1 MAPADSAR
9 EAWTRGLLL
18 AEDIAPHA
26 LIAEL
31 SRYRQGHITLAD
43 EIANLKVYGA
53 FPLRDTDRALNM
65 LGLTLPIEIE
75 YTMPGRVHIKRRR
88 TR

>member
-1 MAPADSAR
+1 MAPADNAR

-18 AEDIAPHA
+18 AEDIALHE

-31 SRYRQGHITLAD
+31 SRYRPGHITLAA

-53 FPLRDTDRALNM
+53 FPLQDTDRALNM
-65 LGLTLPIEIE
+65 LGATLPI
-75 YTMPGRVHIKRRR
+75 
-88 TR
+88 

>member
-1 MAPADSAR
+1 MARADNAR

-18 AEDIAPHA
+18 AEDIALHE

-31 SRYRQGHITLAD
+31 SRYRRGHITLAD

-65 LGLTLPIEIE
+65 LGATLPIEIQ
-75 YTMPGRVHIKRRR
+75 YTMPGRVHIKRRG